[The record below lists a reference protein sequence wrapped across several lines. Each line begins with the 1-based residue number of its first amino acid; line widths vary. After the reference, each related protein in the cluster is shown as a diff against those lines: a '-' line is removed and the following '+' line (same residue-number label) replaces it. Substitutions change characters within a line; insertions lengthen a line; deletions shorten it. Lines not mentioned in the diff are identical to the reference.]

1 MALKRLLG
9 YLKPYQGRFWIA
21 FLALLLAT
29 AADVSLPI
37 LVSEFIDRYLVTGLF
52 SFEILA
58 VFGCIFLVLVLVSA
72 ALHYYQMLS
81 FQMIAQWVVKAIR
94 EDVFG
99 KVQHLALSFFDRT
112 PAGSFVSRITND
124 TEAIKELFIYV
135 LSSFLQNAV
144 FIIAVVVGMFVL
156 DVDLAWWGLLLLPLV
171 VMLMH
176 VYRKLS
182 TRVYRTMR
190 HKLSQMNAKLNESI
204 LGMGIIQIFRQQTR
218 LRQEFA
224 ELNEEHFQA
233 AYRNVK
239 LVALL
244 MRPATQFMSI
254 TSIVVILLYFGF
266 TSFQESVK
274 LGVLFGFVQLIERFF
289 EPVNQIL
296 MRLSQMQQAIV
307 SAERVFELLD
317 NNEYAPKK
325 VGEAHPTIEQGR
337 IEFENV
343 SFSYDGKNV
352 VLKDISFVAEPGQMV
367 ALVGHTGSGKSSIVN
382 LLMRFYTP
390 NNGRIMIDGHPLETY
405 DEKELRSKVGLVLQ
419 DPFLFVGD
427 IKSNIRLHNQSITD
441 EEVKKAAQFVQ
452 ADSFIE
458 KLPLKYDEPVVER
471 GATFSSGQR
480 QLISFARTIA
490 INPKILILDEA
501 TASVDTETEEA
512 IQVALN
518 RMRKGRTTIAIA
530 HRLSTIQDADLILVL
545 HKGKIVER
553 GTHQELLQKKG
564 LYHKMYLLQMFGSE
578 QSAEEAPSHF

>member
-1 MALKRLLG
+1 MVLKRLLG
-9 YLKPYQGRFWIA
+9 YLKPYQKRFWIA
-21 FLALLLAT
+21 FVALLIAT

-52 SFEILA
+52 SFEILM
-58 VFGCIFLVLVLVSA
+58 VFGSVILVLILLSA
-72 ALHYYQMLS
+72 GLHYYQMLS
-81 FQMIAQWVVKAIR
+81 FQTIAQWVVRALR

-112 PAGSFVSRITND
+112 PAGSLVSRITND

-144 FIIAVVVGMFVL
+144 FILAIVAGMFVL
-156 DVDLAWWGLLLLPLV
+156 DVDLAWWGLLLLPTV
-171 VMLMH
+171 VLLMH
-176 VYRKLS
+176 LYRKLS
-182 TRVYRTMR
+182 TRVYRTLR

-204 LGMGIIQIFRQQTR
+204 LGMGIIQVFGQQSR
-218 LRQEFA
+218 LRQEFG
-224 ELNEEHFQA
+224 ELNAEHYQA

-244 MRPATQFMSI
+244 MRPATQFLSI

-266 TSFQESVK
+266 TSFQETIQ
-274 LGVLFGFVQLIERFF
+274 LGVLFGFIQLIERFF

-296 MRLSQMQQAIV
+296 MRLSQMQQAVV

-317 NNEYAPKK
+317 KDEYAPKK
-325 VGEAHPTIEQGR
+325 VGENQPVIKQGR
-337 IEFENV
+337 IEFEGV
-343 SFSYDGKNV
+343 SFSYDGKNE
-352 VLKDISFVAEPGQMV
+352 VLKDISFVAEAGQMV

-390 NNGRIMIDGHPLETY
+390 GKGRILIDGHPLETF
-405 DEKELRSKVGLVLQ
+405 EEEELRSKVGLVLQ

-427 IKSNIRLHNQSITD
+427 VKSNIRLHNTSISD
-441 EEVKKAAQFVQ
+441 EEVKRAAEFVQ
-452 ADSFIE
+452 ANSFIE

-490 INPKILILDEA
+490 IHPKILILDEA

-512 IQVALN
+512 IQTALN
-518 RMRKGRTTIAIA
+518 NIRKGRTTIAIA

-545 HKGKIVER
+545 HRGEIVER
-553 GTHQELLQKKG
+553 GTHQELLQQNG
-564 LYHKMYLLQMFGSE
+564 LYHKMYLLQMHGME
-578 QSAEEAPSHF
+578 QIT